1 MCNFNIK
8 RQINKLYTLTTVSY
22 FRIAGASWVALLALR
37 GFSLLQIGVLESIF
51 HIASSCFEIPSGVVA
66 DVFGRKKTLAL
77 SKLVSVLSGLA
88 MILSDNFGMV
98 AFAIAFSALSYN
110 LESGTIEALAYD
122 SLKSVRQEKKYN
134 RYASTEMMLYRITSS
149 TATLCAG
156 FALWLGYK
164 KAYAIDIFF
173 GMIALGIVCSL
184 REISGFTGADDKLIN
199 SQTDEYNKKQMS
211 EEKQEWMNEEET
223 DQKNIQN
230 IRISERLQNV
240 ITESWHFMKNNRKAR
255 SIMIV
260 NAVSTLVLFF
270 LQAKLPLAGLNE
282 ALLGPALFVMGLGA
296 ALGAK
301 VVGYFPNWKY
311 KKYVILSG
319 IGVLSAFG
327 MTFSGNPYLMV
338 LGGFAGSF
346 ADDFLEVRTDILLN
360 DMIPS
365 EQRATLISV
374 NSFTFSLVMIVMS
387 TLMGSIM

>member
-1 MCNFNIK
+1 MHSEGFHCYRLEYWRVFSIS
-8 RQINKLYTLTTVSY
+8 QAV
-22 FRIAGASWVALLALR
+22 VLR
-37 GFSLLQIGVLESIF
+37 FHQVLWQMFLE
-51 HIASSCFEIPSGVVA
+51 G
-66 DVFGRKKTLAL
+66 KKTLAL

-260 NAVSTLVLFF
+260 NALIGAVSTLVLFF
-270 LQAKLPLAGLNE
+270 PAGK
-282 ALLGPALFVMGLGA
+282 A
-296 ALGAK
+296 ATG
-301 VVGYFPNWKY
+301 
-311 KKYVILSG
+311 G
-319 IGVLSAFG
+319 IERGTAW
-327 MTFSGNPYLMV
+327 T
-338 LGGFAGSF
+338 GSF
-346 ADDFLEVRTDILLN
+346 CHGTWEPHSAQKWWDIFQIGNTKSML
-360 DMIPS
+360 
-365 EQRATLISV
+365 
-374 NSFTFSLVMIVMS
+374 F
-387 TLMGSIM
+387 

>member
-37 GFSLLQIGVLESIF
+37 GFSLLQIGILESIF

-66 DVFGRKKTLAL
+66 DVFGRKRTLAL
-77 SKLVSVLSGLA
+77 SKLVSVLSCLA
-88 MILSDNFGMV
+88 MILSDNFGTV
-98 AFAIAFSALSYN
+98 AFAIAFSAISYN

-122 SLKSVRQEKKYN
+122 SLKSVKQEEKYN
-134 RYASTEMMLYRITSS
+134 QYASTEMMLYRITSS

-156 FALWLGYK
+156 GALWLGYK

-173 GMIALGIVCSL
+173 GIIALGIACSL
-184 REISGFTGADDKLIN
+184 REISGFTGADGEPTN
-199 SQTDEYNKKQMS
+199 PQTDDHKQKQMS
-211 EEKQEWMNEEET
+211 EEKQERMNEEET
-223 DQKNIQN
+223 DQKNIHN

-260 NAVSTLVLFF
+260 NALIGAVSTLVLFF

-311 KKYVILSG
+311 KKYVILRES
-319 IGVLSAFG
+319 VCCLH
-327 MTFSGNPYLMV
+327 
-338 LGGFAGSF
+338 
-346 ADDFLEVRTDILLN
+346 LE
-360 DMIPS
+360 
-365 EQRATLISV
+365 
-374 NSFTFSLVMIVMS
+374 
-387 TLMGSIM
+387 

>member
-66 DVFGRKKTLAL
+66 DVFGRKRTLAL
-77 SKLVSVLSGLA
+77 SKLVSVLSCQA
-88 MILSDNFGMV
+88 MILSDNFGTV

-122 SLKSVRQEKKYN
+122 SLKSVKQEEKYN
-134 RYASTEMMLYRITSS
+134 QYASTEMMLYRITSS
-149 TATLCAG
+149 TATFCAG
-156 FALWLGYK
+156 VALWLGYK

-173 GMIALGIVCSL
+173 GIIALGIACSL
-184 REISGFTGADDKLIN
+184 REISGFIGADGEPTN
-199 SQTDEYNKKQMS
+199 PQTDDHKQKQMS
-211 EEKQEWMNEEET
+211 EEKQERMNEEET

-260 NAVSTLVLFF
+260 NALIGSVSTLVLFF
-270 LQAKLPLAGLNE
+270 LPLAGLNE

-311 KKYVILSG
+311 KKYIILSG
-319 IGVLSAFG
+319 IGVLFAFG
-327 MTFSGNPYLMV
+327 MTFSGNPYLMI

-346 ADDFLEVRTDILLN
+346 ADDFLEVSTDILLN